1 MKSNNAP
8 RRTFIEG
15 SPGEFLME
23 GRECGAQP
31 RPPQADDTSEARVFR
46 RSRNGLR
53 LFPRLSQNSQ
63 REKSHSHALLQIPLP
78 CRIGIG

>member
-1 MKSNNAP
+1 
-8 RRTFIEG
+8 
-15 SPGEFLME
+15 ME

-63 REKSHSHALLQIPLP
+63 REKAIPAFFCKFRFP
-78 CRIGIG
+78 AA